1 MDKKEQVICDFEMHF
16 KIKNSFCWHSN
27 LMTVIIPA
35 RQVWKQKLISEARSE
50 KGCEKG
56 SGFWKLDGMYTPTKN
71 FQEDPAWDA
80 GSYPICS
87 NGSIN
92 CGSTVKRIVYF
103 KWVFQFKNIMLNHFS
118 TGPPIITEHTLQ
130 ASEISESEAK
140 LTVCTTS
147 SVYCI
152 AHTGRIIS
160 MSLADKTNKD

>member
-1 MDKKEQVICDFEMHF
+1 MHF
-16 KIKNSFCWHSN
+16 KITNSFCWHSN

-50 KGCEKG
+50 KGCEKRVRILKTG
-56 SGFWKLDGMYTPTKN
+56 RHVHPHQEFPGGPHLGCWLLPDM
-71 FQEDPAWDA
+71 FQW
-80 GSYPICS
+80 
-87 NGSIN
+87 IN
-92 CGSTVKRIVYF
+92 CGSTVNRIVYF
-103 KWVFQFKNIMLNHFS
+103 KWVFQFKNIMFNHFS

-160 MSLADKTNKD
+160 TSLADKTNKD

>member
-1 MDKKEQVICDFEMHF
+1 MHF

-50 KGCEKG
+50 KGCEKRVRILKTG
-56 SGFWKLDGMYTPTKN
+56 RHVHPHQEFPGGPRLGCWLLPNM
-71 FQEDPAWDA
+71 FQW
-80 GSYPICS
+80 
-87 NGSIN
+87 IN
-92 CGSTVKRIVYF
+92 WGSTVKRIVYF

-118 TGPPIITEHTLQ
+118 TGPPIITDHTLQ

-147 SVYCI
+147 SVYCV

-160 MSLADKTNKD
+160 TSLADKTNKD

>member
-1 MDKKEQVICDFEMHF
+1 MHF

-27 LMTVIIPA
+27 LMTVIIPS
-35 RQVWKQKLISEARSE
+35 LPGRSE
-50 KGCEKG
+50 NRNWYQRPGLKKGVKKVRILKTGRHVHPHQEFPGGPRLGC
-56 SGFWKLDGMYTPTKN
+56 WLLPNM
-71 FQEDPAWDA
+71 FQW
-80 GSYPICS
+80 
-87 NGSIN
+87 IN
-92 CGSTVKRIVYF
+92 WGSTVKRIVYF

-118 TGPPIITEHTLQ
+118 TGPPIITDHTLQ

-160 MSLADKTNKD
+160 TSLADKTNKD

>member
-1 MDKKEQVICDFEMHF
+1 MHF

-50 KGCEKG
+50 KGCEKRVRILKTG
-56 SGFWKLDGMYTPTKN
+56 RHVHPHQEFPGGPRLGCWLLPDM
-71 FQEDPAWDA
+71 FQW
-80 GSYPICS
+80 
-87 NGSIN
+87 IN
-92 CGSTVKRIVYF
+92 WVSTVKIIVYF

-118 TGPPIITEHTLQ
+118 TGPPIITDHTLQ

-160 MSLADKTNKD
+160 TSLADKTNKD

>member
-1 MDKKEQVICDFEMHF
+1 MTLKCILRSRILFVGILILWQS
-16 KIKNSFCWHSN
+16 SF
-27 LMTVIIPA
+27 LPG
-35 RQVWKQKLISEARSE
+35 RSE
-50 KGCEKG
+50 NRNWYQRPGLKKGVKKG
-56 SGFWKLDGMYTPTKN
+56 QDSENWTACTPPPRISRRTPPGMLAPTDM
-71 FQEDPAWDA
+71 FQW
-80 GSYPICS
+80 
-87 NGSIN
+87 IN

-118 TGPPIITEHTLQ
+118 TGPPIITDHTLQ

-160 MSLADKTNKD
+160 TSLADKTNKD